1 MNQRPYGA
9 DLRTEAGARYPGEI
23 FNLNGY
29 VYCVSRERKPIDCT
43 GLTDADVR
51 NVKRK
56 EQ

>member
-1 MNQRPYGA
+1 MTQRPYGA

-51 NVKRK
+51 DVKRK